1 MKHEVTV
8 LVAFLVF
15 CVVASVNAQPTT
27 LSGELPRTPI
37 LALYSESV
45 PHASLH
51 AAVYEDGSLVWT
63 PGYRNYSLPPDWQR
77 HDQHTSATLPISVS
91 FTVSRALLTPTE
103 VDELV
108 ERIDAHKPLANWGRR
123 GKGEAQSPSFDQVL
137 YFCRGGERFEMRTN
151 FETTM
156 SRALQLLEDPGA
168 TPTPVWPDFAE
179 FEADWLMVKGELF
192 RLIEEKSPS
201 AESLG
206 PVLFEFRYRPRCDG
220 VRIE

>member
-1 MKHEVTV
+1 MKVMVTV
-8 LVAFLVF
+8 A
-15 CVVASVNAQPTT
+15 VVLWITCFAGSITCQPTT
-27 LSGELPRTPI
+27 IDGELPRTPI
-37 LALYSESV
+37 LALYSDS
-45 PHASLH
+45 ALSQGLY

-63 PGYRNYSLPPDWQR
+63 ERYREYRRPSDVQEY
-77 HDQHTSATLPISVS
+77 DGTATPTLVS
-91 FTVSRALLTPTE
+91 FTVSRVFLTTH
-103 VDELV
+103 ELDGLIA
-108 ERIDAHKPLANWGRR
+108 RIDAHKPVEDWGHRVR
-123 GKGEAQSPSFDQVL
+123 VEGQHPPREQVL
-137 YFCRGGERFEMRTN
+137 FFCRDGRSFTMRTN
-151 FETTM
+151 FETTF
-156 SRALQLLEDPGA
+156 RRKLQELVDPGA